1 MKLNYK
7 VLGEGESVIVLHGL
21 LGMLDNWQAPARLL
35 QDSFQVIL
43 VDLRN
48 HGHSPHS
55 EEHNYSAMMNDV
67 LELMDDLRLSRA
79 HLLGHSMGG
88 KVVMKLAQHF
98 PERVNKLIV
107 ADIGPK
113 FYPTHHQSVFAALHA
128 VPLEKLERRTEAD
141 QYMEA
146 YLKDVSTR
154 QFLAKS
160 LYHPDRNSFDWR
172 FNLKVLSDQIEQVG
186 EPMEELDFEGETL
199 FIRGGKSDYIL
210 DEDWPDIK
218 LIFPNAYLITIDGAG
233 HWLHAEKPQEFVQA
247 VRDFLIA
254 E

>member
-7 VLGEGESVIVLHGL
+7 VLGEGEPVIVLHGL

-98 PERVNKLIV
+98 PARVNKLIV

-113 FYPTHHQSVFAALHA
+113 FYPTHHNHILDGLNAIDVN
-128 VPLEKLERRTEAD
+128 KLENR
-141 QYMEA
+141 
-146 YLKDVSTR
+146 KDAEDIFSNYVSDFGER
-154 QFLAKS
+154 QFILKN
-160 LYHPDRNSFDWR
+160 LYRTDEGGFDWR
-172 FNLKVLSDQIEQVG
+172 INIPVISKEIYQVG
-186 EPMEELDFEGETL
+186 GEVL
-199 FIRGGKSDYIL
+199 LEKRIEKPALIIRGADSSYVKDADFQSFKSS
-210 DEDWPDIK
+210 
-218 LIFPNAYLITIDGAG
+218 FVNAELITIEGAN
-233 HWLHAEKPQEFVQA
+233 HWVHAIKPIEFVSA
-247 VRDFLIA
+247 T
-254 E
+254 